1 MKSLFDKTLLLRD
14 GRLLAYAEYGDP
26 RGTPVF
32 LFHGMPGSR
41 IFRPSDEV
49 TTKLGVRLITVD
61 RPGYGLSTFQP
72 HRRFLDWPEDVTALA
87 DSLNLDSFA
96 VCGHSGG
103 APYVL
108 ACAYKIP
115 ERLSAAGVI
124 SGVGRA
130 DDPHALDGMKSTNRM
145 GFLVGRYFP
154 WPIWRLLIWMFYH
167 RAREHPEELIK
178 PDEKNPSNHDN
189 IVFEDPSVL
198 ENCRAS
204 VREALRPGLRGHAW
218 EGYIQVRPW
227 GFKPE
232 EIKMPVHLWHG
243 EADVDASIGMARAVA
258 ASIPNCRAMF
268 YPGEGHIFIFPRWEE
283 ILSTL
288 IRPSI

>member
-1 MKSLFDKTLLLRD
+1 MTTIILPSS
-14 GRLLAYAEYGDP
+14 RLLAYAEYGDP
-26 RGTPVF
+26 RGIPVF

-49 TTKLGVRLITVD
+49 TAKLGVRLITVD

-72 HRRFLDWPEDVTALA
+72 NRRFLDWPEDVTALA
-87 DSLNLDSFA
+87 DHLDLDKFA

-108 ACAYKIP
+108 ACAYRIP
-115 ERLSAAGVI
+115 ERLTAAGII
-124 SGVGRA
+124 SGVGPV
-130 DDPHALDGMKSTNRM
+130 DDPHALDGMMPTNRM

-154 WPIWRLLIWMFYH
+154 WPIWRVLIWMFYH
-167 RAREHPEELIK
+167 RARQHPEELIK

-189 IVFEDPSVL
+189 IVFENPSVL

-218 EGYIQVRPW
+218 EGYLQVRPW
-227 GFKPE
+227 GFHLE
-232 EIKMPVHLWHG
+232 EIKMPVHIWHG
-243 EADVDASIGMARAVA
+243 EADVDASIGMARTVA
-258 ASIPNCRAMF
+258 AQIPNCRATF
-268 YPGEGHIFIFPRWEE
+268 YPNEGHIFIFPRWKE
-283 ILSTL
+283 ILTALLS
-288 IRPSI
+288 